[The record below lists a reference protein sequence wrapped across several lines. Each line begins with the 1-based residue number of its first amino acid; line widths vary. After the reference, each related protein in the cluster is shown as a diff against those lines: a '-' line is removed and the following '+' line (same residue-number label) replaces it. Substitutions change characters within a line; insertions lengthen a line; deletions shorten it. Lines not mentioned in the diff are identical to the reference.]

1 MDPYAAVHPPQQ
13 GQTGG
18 SIEPPSTAT
27 VIPAAM
33 EEPVPVSSHSS
44 TVKMKKKR
52 KASSRARL
60 SPCSSS
66 PLLVSHPE
74 PIPNSKT
81 SPSDLAGEPV
91 SSSATLKGSRKK
103 DGEHSG
109 RDNVTKDGFAKPLSS
124 ISRQMSNTSTSESV
138 QFEIGSMTPANSTL
152 KMNRHTSNI
161 DITLSCPDG
170 SEEQAQAKALEE
182 VPESMRSDLNETESG
197 SFSGLCP
204 AQTRIEDRRKKTFS
218 QKKPWFSAINPNYK
232 SRSQTF
238 KKIFSKIP
246 TNERLIVEYSCA
258 LQKDILIQGRIYFTS
273 NYLCFYANIFT
284 WETSV
289 VLRWNEIAG
298 ITKEKT
304 ALVIPN
310 AIQFNT
316 TTKDK
321 FFFASFTSRDKTFNT
336 AMKIW
341 QNCMLEEFSST
352 KMWQLIHESY
362 GDELGLTTE
371 DEDDYLCPLEDD
383 EMGMDT
389 SPGGT
394 TGGTGGPSSLSS
406 NVSRSTERS
415 MKFWER
421 NKMGARSEK
430 RSNSDVYADQSNICG
445 ALSGKSESLRPSRSS
460 SDLNNSIT
468 LPDVEVKRKHSADE
482 INGVTIF
489 SLRKFKR
496 EKKRAK
502 STTQAPDLDCPL
514 LLINGKRP
522 SDSRRSNLRHWPSD
536 PSFSQ
541 KNLPTFNGSWNPL
554 LEVKGSFI
562 PLRSYFCGASSCS
575 SMLAPKMDLLSSIN
589 LLGSKSAHGPS
600 GTDWDTTTFLMDLD
614 GGGGLNSRGSEYNDP
629 SQSSAE
635 TGTDPLPTLTNH
647 ASSSSPNVPVLEGS
661 KSTSGFSFGRR
672 KKKKSSTL
680 RASEQN
686 GDLGAS
692 SRGGG
697 VGGSVPGTD
706 LSCDSD
712 EDGDDDGEVA
722 SDDMALCNPSNRKRR
737 ERVNRNTQRLFE
749 EWQAAQEGREMTNQV
764 YNMDVD
770 MLFTFLFTNSKF
782 YADFHKSRK
791 TTDLVQSQWE
801 QRPGLNDKFREV
813 SMTLSL
819 NNAMGPKNSGVVDS
833 QVMKNDYTVAGEIYA
848 IHVETVNSGIPY
860 ADSFFVTSHFCLTRV
875 SKETSRL
882 VVWSNI
888 KYKKSVWGF
897 VKSIIEK
904 NTWLGLEEFYNELSR
919 DLKIGAAQLAAECEV
934 PSSLGGP
941 LGASPV
947 NLKPTHAIP
956 GLPEAGEPIL
966 SQGMPLPY
974 TSIRTLQPNEALRS
988 PKSTAPELQNVSKAA
1003 VILLILLLSANCLL
1017 YYKVWFLETTL
1028 VVDPSHSESNSH
1040 RGNGPS
1046 SFYKHLDPS
1055 LFLDKDP
1062 DSQTTEQWLGILQ
1075 QQEMVHQL
1083 ELEKWGEMLG
1093 AATELLRKTEDSLSN
1108 IQKSIQPLTLQK
1120 VRQMLL
1126 LQPNER
1132 FRSTTIAPPIER
1144 EPPPPERV
1152 DERPQV
1158 KKPSEVHQPHP
1169 HVKSEL

>member
-406 NVSRSTERS
+406 NVSSKEG
-415 MKFWER
+415 FW
-421 NKMGARSEK
+421 
-430 RSNSDVYADQSNICG
+430 
-445 ALSGKSESLRPSRSS
+445 
-460 SDLNNSIT
+460 
-468 LPDVEVKRKHSADE
+468 
-482 INGVTIF
+482 
-489 SLRKFKR
+489 
-496 EKKRAK
+496 
-502 STTQAPDLDCPL
+502 
-514 LLINGKRP
+514 
-522 SDSRRSNLRHWPSD
+522 SRR
-536 PSFSQ
+536 
-541 KNLPTFNGSWNPL
+541 GI
-554 LEVKGSFI
+554 KG
-562 PLRSYFCGASSCS
+562 
-575 SMLAPKMDLLSSIN
+575 IN
-589 LLGSKSAHGPS
+589 RE
-600 GTDWDTTTFLMDLD
+600 
-614 GGGGLNSRGSEYNDP
+614 NSRGSEYNDP